1 MSGRNVEGF
10 KVASVLTA
18 QRIVGM
24 NGTAHTVA
32 YPANSQILPV
42 GITIDDVESTRDWI
56 PVQIEGKAELYMNE
70 TCASGSLIASDTSG
84 RGIPFTPALTSTGLT
99 TPTGVVGVLIS
110 DAVAATG
117 TIATVLIN
125 PQLMR

>member
-10 KVASVLTA
+10 KVAAVLTA
-18 QRIVGM
+18 NRIVAL
-24 NGTAHTVA
+24 NGTAHTVD
-32 YPANSQILPV
+32 YPANSQKLPV
-42 GITIDDVESTRDWI
+42 GITIDDVETTNDWI

-70 TCASGSLIASDTSG
+70 TCASGSFIASDTSG

-99 TPTGVVGVLIS
+99 TPTGIVGILVS

-117 TIATVLIN
+117 TIATILIN